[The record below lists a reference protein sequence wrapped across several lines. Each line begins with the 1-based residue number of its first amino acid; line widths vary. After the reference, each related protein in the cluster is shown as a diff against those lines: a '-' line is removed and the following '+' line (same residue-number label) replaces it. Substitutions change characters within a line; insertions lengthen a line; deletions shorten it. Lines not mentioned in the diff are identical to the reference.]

1 MTDGILPR
9 FQTAPFRGYN
19 HKRNITGND
28 FHFICVSL
36 GGSQG
41 SLIYSQYDG
50 RAQKYNKLNGMP
62 IFYNG
67 NFSMKLIN
75 QLKQIGGKSSNIQ
88 PLTDTLL

>member
-1 MTDGILPR
+1 MVYCPDSRLLHSEVTTINATS
-9 FQTAPFRGYN
+9 QAM
-19 HKRNITGND
+19 IS
-28 FHFICVSL
+28 ISCVSL
-36 GGSQG
+36 GGSRG

-75 QLKQIGGKSSNIQ
+75 QLKQIGGKSSNNK